1 MTKRQNGIL
10 QSLGLRKR
18 MTTVYHPVSASV
30 AGKIMKIKEL
40 LAVSERD
47 TAETKKEIRERRQP
61 PRGFVVES

>member
-1 MTKRQNGIL
+1 
-10 QSLGLRKR
+10 